1 MYGAGKVNAGRKCK
15 PTCQDRAESVLQ
27 LVSVLKLRKL
37 ERRSGLKFI
46 TELFGILIQLFL
58 VEESLDYDLELF
70 FKS

>member
-1 MYGAGKVNAGRKCK
+1 M
-15 PTCQDRAESVLQ
+15 LQ